1 MKVNWKLFLAE
12 HTQDFVGYLF
22 ACDDGA
28 ASQAA
33 AALAAFRAHQ
43 VAPAPRATL
52 YLEFG
57 RRAKA
62 LSDPFV
68 CFRLTACHE
77 LHIPLLCVAAYP
89 AACLSSVSLDR
100 LLALFFSSASLS
112 LFLRFLAS
120 AMPGSGASNRLI
132 RRPMNTG

>member
-43 VAPAPRATL
+43 VAHAPRATL

-62 LSDPFV
+62 LSGPFV

-77 LHIPLLCVAAYP
+77 LHILLLCVAAYP

-100 LLALFFSSASLS
+100 LLPALFFSSDPR
-112 LFLRFLAS
+112 FLRFVAS
-120 AMPGSGASNRLI
+120 AMLGSGASNRLI